1 MVVSK
6 HCHGKTQ
13 HIVKDLKDDI
23 KMETDIK
30 RNKRSLLDQHGYYSM
45 LDEPEAGKKKK
56 KAEGKVQERKVG
68 KQSKSGKGNKGFS
81 LVDP

>member
-13 HIVKDLKDDI
+13 HVVKDLKDDI

-56 KAEGKVQERKVG
+56 KLKAKCKKGKWE
-68 KQSKSGKGNKGFS
+68 SKAKAVKATKG
-81 LVDP
+81 LAW

>member
-13 HIVKDLKDDI
+13 HVVKDLKDDI

-45 LDEPEAGKKKK
+45 LDEPEAEKKKK
-56 KAEGKVQERKVG
+56 KLKGKWE
-68 KQSKSGKGNKGFS
+68 SKAKAVKATKG
-81 LVDP
+81 LAW

>member
-13 HIVKDLKDDI
+13 HVVKDLKDDI

-30 RNKRSLLDQHGYYSM
+30 RNKRSLLDQHGSYSM
-45 LDEPEAGKKKK
+45 LDEPEAEKKKK
-56 KAEGKVQERKVG
+56 SWRE
-68 KQSKSGKGNKGFS
+68 SGKAKQKR
-81 LVDP
+81 

>member
-13 HIVKDLKDDI
+13 HVVKDLKDDI

-30 RNKRSLLDQHGYYSM
+30 RNKRSLLDQHGSYSM
-45 LDEPEAGKKKK
+45 LDEPEAEKKKK
-56 KAEGKVQERKVG
+56 
-68 KQSKSGKGNKGFS
+68 S
-81 LVDP
+81 